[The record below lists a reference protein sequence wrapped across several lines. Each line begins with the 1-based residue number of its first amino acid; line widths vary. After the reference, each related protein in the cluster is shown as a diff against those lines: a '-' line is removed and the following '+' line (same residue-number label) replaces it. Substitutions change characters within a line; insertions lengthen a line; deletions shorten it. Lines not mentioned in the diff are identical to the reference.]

1 MKKYSKTKTV
11 FAAGLTAAVLDI
23 TGAIIVYAYL
33 LQVTTTQK
41 LLQSVAAGAL
51 GKSSYS
57 GGWQTAL
64 LGLVFHTMIALSFA
78 GFYMLI
84 YHYWT
89 RLFSNT
95 FIAGFIYGSLVWCV
109 MNLLVLP
116 VVVGKEFIFNA
127 KYFYWGIGLI
137 IFCVGVP
144 IALITGRYFRS

>member
-1 MKKYSKTKTV
+1 MNAYTKTRTI
-11 FAAGLTAAVLDI
+11 FIAGLTAAALDI

-33 LQVTTTQK
+33 LRVTTIQK

-57 GGWQTAL
+57 GGWQTAI
-64 LGLVFHTMIALSFA
+64 LGLLFHTLIALSFA

-84 YHYWT
+84 YRYWT
-89 RLFSNT
+89 RLFSHN
-95 FIAGFIYGSLVWCV
+95 FIAGVIYRSFVWCV

-127 KYFYWGIGLI
+127 KYFFWGMGLI

-144 IALITGRYFRS
+144 IALITGKYFKS